1 MIAGGQNVHGLG
13 ADFALLAAIFVILAA
28 IAAKLYPTLVR

>member
-1 MIAGGQNVHGLG
+1 VHSVG
-13 ADFALLAAIFVILAA
+13 ADFALVAVFFVVLAA